1 LGAGREDVTR
11 HRRDAGRH
19 PAIGQCK
26 PEIEG
31 SEGRTMVKMS
41 GCEDLPPRC
50 EMPTTV
56 EAVRAEALFVS
67 TLQSSESPA
76 PDQVRRAV
84 ATTMRRLDIA
94 SCAGQMAREFGE
106 HPDTAA
112 ARMTWALATI
122 RTVYPRS
129 PATIP
134 THTQLPLALAS

>member
-1 LGAGREDVTR
+1 
-11 HRRDAGRH
+11 
-19 PAIGQCK
+19 
-26 PEIEG
+26 
-31 SEGRTMVKMS
+31 MVEMS

-50 EMPTTV
+50 EIPSTV

-84 ATTMRRLDIA
+84 AATMRQLDIA

-112 ARMTWALATI
+112 ARMNWALTTI

>member
-1 LGAGREDVTR
+1 MVETHSCDDVALGF
-11 HRRDAGRH
+11 
-19 PAIGQCK
+19 
-26 PEIEG
+26 
-31 SEGRTMVKMS
+31 
-41 GCEDLPPRC
+41 
-50 EMPTTV
+50 EMPSTV

-84 ATTMRRLDIA
+84 ATTMQRLDIA

-122 RTVYPRS
+122 RTVYPPS
-129 PATIP
+129 PTTIP
-134 THTQLPLALAS
+134 THSRRPLALAS

>member
-1 LGAGREDVTR
+1 
-11 HRRDAGRH
+11 
-19 PAIGQCK
+19 
-26 PEIEG
+26 
-31 SEGRTMVKMS
+31 MVEMS

-50 EMPTTV
+50 EMPATV

-67 TLQSSESPA
+67 TLQSSESPS